1 MIFHLCPFVG
11 KRVSGVTFV
20 SVVRFSSFKVFKFS
34 GSAASFSILNSQF
47 SILNSQFSILNYEKG
62 VSDGGDL
69 LSHTVAHA
77 VPSAQTSL
85 TAVFGMGTGVAS
97 LL

>member
-11 KRVSGVTFV
+11 KRVIGVTFV

-34 GSAASFSILNSQF
+34 GSAASILNSQF

>member
-1 MIFHLCPFVG
+1 ME
-11 KRVSGVTFV
+11 RVEKVEKVERVEKVEMFSSFQV
-20 SVVRFSSFKVFKFS
+20 SRFSSGV
-34 GSAASFSILNSQF
+34 ASILNSQF
-47 SILNSQFSILNYEKG
+47 SIEKG

>member
-1 MIFHLCPFVG
+1 MREFLFVG
-11 KRVSGVTFV
+11 EL
-20 SVVRFSSFKVFKFS
+20 VRCEKYARDLERK
-34 GSAASFSILNSQF
+34 
-47 SILNSQFSILNYEKG
+47 KG
-62 VSDGGDL
+62 VSDGDDL

>member
-1 MIFHLCPFVG
+1 MKHAMKHAMKLRITPLTSTLPHFGTLALWHFGTFAPWHFGTKKAVG
-11 KRVSGVTFV
+11 
-20 SVVRFSSFKVFKFS
+20 
-34 GSAASFSILNSQF
+34 
-47 SILNSQFSILNYEKG
+47 
-62 VSDGGDL
+62 DGGDL
-69 LSHTVAHA
+69 LSHTVARA

>member
-1 MIFHLCPFVG
+1 MLRLSVL
-11 KRVSGVTFV
+11 SGFQVL
-20 SVVRFSSFKVFKFS
+20 RFSSFQV
-34 GSAASFSILNSQF
+34 AQPHSQF

>member
-1 MIFHLCPFVG
+1 MSVM
-11 KRVSGVTFV
+11 SGFQV
-20 SVVRFSSFKVFKFS
+20 FKVFKFS
-34 GSAASFSILNSQF
+34 GSAASF